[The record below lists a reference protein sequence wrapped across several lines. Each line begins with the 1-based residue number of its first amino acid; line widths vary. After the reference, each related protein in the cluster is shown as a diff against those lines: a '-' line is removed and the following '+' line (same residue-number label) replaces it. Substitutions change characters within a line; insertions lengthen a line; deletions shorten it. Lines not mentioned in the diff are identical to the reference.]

1 MASTLMKFDNEED
14 QINFNSIF
22 ELSKD
27 NSEKLKLLIANS
39 LKFTKFNETEVRYK
53 IFCYKN

>member
-39 LKFTKFNETEVRYK
+39 LKFTKFNELR
-53 IFCYKN
+53 N